1 MSARSKG
8 ICCAASFSMVSASS
22 WSLIE
27 GSEIFFTITECPLT
41 AVATA
46 FDLISLSVNSF
57 EIAVETVPE
66 STIMEST
73 TISGASGSSPKCATS
88 MPSRPRV
95 SSTALMLE
103 DPTSRPT
110 IVFAPNPN
118 MCPPLRLPGS
128 FHGCLRFLLA
138 SCVHLVRLIFH
149 PLIKLR
155 LLEAPAVAQLEG
167 GDFLFPDVLVQR
179 VRTHSQVLRS
189 LANVHHFPRV
199 GHSFNPF
206 PQNEALLPRFVAR
219 PTRQTWE
226 KIPRSKGSKLRSSE
240 FWCPE
245 HISTPKMLKSRR
257 ISVFFLVLWVFSGI
271 SAGWS
276 CRLVLYV
283 VPMTDIHPR
292 GCGVY
297 TIGSDSPRYR

>member
-1 MSARSKG
+1 MIR
-8 ICCAASFSMVSASS
+8 AA
-22 WSLIE
+22 
-27 GSEIFFTITECPLT
+27 PR
-41 AVATA
+41 
-46 FDLISLSVNSF
+46 
-57 EIAVETVPE
+57 
-66 STIMEST
+66 
-73 TISGASGSSPKCATS
+73 CATS
-88 MPSRPRV
+88 NPSRACYNY
-95 SSTALMLE
+95 SSLML
-103 DPTSRPT
+103 DDTTYGPTL
-110 IVFAPNPN
+110 VFAANLI

-138 SCVHLVRLIFH
+138 SCFHLVRLIFH

-155 LLEAPAVAQLEG
+155 FLEAPAVAQLEG

-189 LANVHHFPRV
+189 LANVHYFPRV

-206 PQNEALLPRFVAR
+206 THDSPLLPRFVAR

-276 CRLVLYV
+276 CRSILYIV
-283 VPMTDIHPR
+283 FI
-292 GCGVY
+292 
-297 TIGSDSPRYR
+297 